1 MPRGTKGSVPCPTIY
16 KETRQEGLCRTT
28 SRNIIDRNAHRRAM
42 CSIFIRKLVDR
53 FLEKLHLETAIAK
66 TSSGKSHLRLGH
78 VFVSANTYRCKFER
92 ASPSSSTS
100 NSL

>member
-1 MPRGTKGSVPCPTIY
+1 MQRGTKGSVPCPTIY

-28 SRNIIDRNAHRRAM
+28 SRNIIDRNAHRRDM

-78 VFVSANTYRCKFER
+78 VFVSAQHI
-92 ASPSSSTS
+92 
-100 NSL
+100 SLQVRKGKPFLIDQQ